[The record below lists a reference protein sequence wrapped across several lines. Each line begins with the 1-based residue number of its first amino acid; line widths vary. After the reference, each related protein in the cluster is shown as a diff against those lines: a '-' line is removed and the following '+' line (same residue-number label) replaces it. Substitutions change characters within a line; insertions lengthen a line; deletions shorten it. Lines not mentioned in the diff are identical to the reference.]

1 MITNSAPSISW
12 HRTRENVLAARASPY
27 SFLVLPTQDGA
38 YRIAIAPELGT
49 PPEQWA
55 AEDFFQSSLFAPDET
70 IARDHIG
77 LLTRLHQELESP
89 SVSRDL
95 DPGTPTP
102 WGDAHRA
109 TQHAEGFVRY
119 STQGPDGYHLDPTL
133 NALVHPAY
141 RREDGWYDDHIDW
154 SKVAVTF
161 PTLFPDAL
169 PAAAETLR
177 HYEPKAYEQVN
188 GIALAPDAP
197 NITWHRTREGILA
210 ANASSFSFLA
220 LPTPDGAYRIAV
232 APELGTPPEQWA
244 AQDFFRS
251 SLFAPDETIA
261 RDHIGLLARLHQEL
275 ESPVSRELDP
285 GSPTLWGEAEES
297 FYVAEG
303 VVSHHTAGHG
313 GLHLDPA
320 QNALVH
326 PAYRNEDGWYEEDVE
341 WSKVAVTFPTLF
353 PLDLDGADDLL
364 REYQPDAYEEV
375 NGLTAALPELEARD
389 LDAERQAMRRLNLPE
404 YAKDHHGYTLDW
416 RNQTHTRAVL
426 TRGDEYLEARK
437 ARNGVWTYENAD
449 SPLDSGDILDFE
461 IHRGAGSRANA
472 RATIRP
478 ELAHV
483 EREQGRLDPP
493 PAPAQ
498 SPDARIR
505 DAPEDDGPDHDR
517 RPRPGRGR

>member
-1 MITNSAPSISW
+1 MITNSAPSITW
-12 HRTRENVLAARASPY
+12 HRTRENILAAQSDFVSYLA
-27 SFLVLPTQDGA
+27 LPTPDGA
-38 YRIAIAPELGT
+38 YRIAVAYDLDT
-49 PPEQWA
+49 PPQDWTA
-55 AEDFFQSSLFAPDET
+55 DRFRASSLFAPDET
-70 IARDHIG
+70 IARERIILIEGQRDD
-77 LLTRLHQELESP
+77 LEDDNR
-89 SVSRDL
+89 RDL
-95 DPGTPTP
+95 TPGTPTP
-102 WGDAHRA
+102 WGEAQD
-109 TQHAEGFVRY
+109 TLYTAEGIVRHH
-119 STQGPDGYHLDPTL
+119 TANHGGYQLDPAL

-141 RREDGWYDDHIDW
+141 RNDGGWYEEDVEW
-154 SKVAVTF
+154 AKLAVTF
-161 PTLFPDAL
+161 PTLFPMEFTIADDL
-169 PAAAETLR
+169 LR
-177 HYEPKAYEQVN
+177 EYHPGAYEQVN
-188 GIALAPDAP
+188 GIPLSLGEP
-197 NITWHRTREGILA
+197 NITWHRTREDILA

-220 LPTPDGAYRIAV
+220 LPTPDGAYRIAI
-232 APELGTPPEQWA
+232 APELGTPPEQWVA
-244 AQDFFRS
+244 GDFFRS
-251 SLFAPDETIA
+251 SLFADDEPAA
-261 RDHIGLLARLHQEL
+261 RDHIALLTRQHL
-275 ESPVSRELDP
+275 EPGADLDP
-285 GSPTLWGEAEES
+285 GTPTPWGEAQES
-297 FYVAEG
+297 AYLAEG
-303 VVSHHTAGHG
+303 VVRHHTPGHG

-326 PAYRNEDGWYEEDVE
+326 PAYRNEDGWYEEDVD
-341 WSKVAVTFPTLF
+341 WSKVAITFPTLF

-364 REYQPDAYEEV
+364 RDYQPDAYEQV
-375 NGLTAALPELEARD
+375 NGLKAALPELEARD

-426 TRGDEYLEARK
+426 TRGDEYLEAQK
-437 ARNGVWTYENAD
+437 SRNGVWTYENAD

-498 SPDARIR
+498 SPDARLR